1 MDKFFVGFG
10 LPEREYVI
18 NGVRYFVE
26 NRYEPVN
33 FKDMSQ
39 DTKMGSRLEK
49 YLVSDFADLP
59 PVQTDD
65 KIDAGYVCTAAG
77 KEDNYAAEN

>member
-39 DTKMGSRLEK
+39 NTKMGSRLEK
-49 YLVSDFADLP
+49 YLVSDFTDLP

-65 KIDAGYVCTAAG
+65 KIDAKYVCTAAE
-77 KEDNYAAEN
+77 KEEHNAAEN

>member
-1 MDKFFVGFG
+1 MSSMG
-10 LPEREYVI
+10 
-18 NGVRYFVE
+18 YFIE
-26 NRYEPVN
+26 NRYEPIN

-39 DTKMGSRLEK
+39 NTKMGSRLEK

-59 PVQTDD
+59 PVQTGD
-65 KIDAGYVCTAAG
+65 KIDAEYVCTAAG